1 MKTTNTDNTNTAIE
15 TTVSEMVY
23 IGTRVST
30 QKFEE
35 RTEIRIW
42 TFECI
47 DIDTIIKNYVYEVR
61 CNYIVKNPLT
71 SEEHT
76 YNNESFEEWC
86 KSKTLAKIANYRII
100 RTRES
105 GECHYPEKCEAFEEL
120 HFTSVMRSEV
130 PEVEK
135 PLWLLK
141 VYNADT
147 NELVSQKWY
156 ESSGEMLHQT
166 DMRVLDWRYTE
177 TGVANLTFNANGV
190 DITRHFCARDRK
202 RYTLSPN
209 RWDRGGIHITID
221 TYCYPSEAKKGKRK
235 YRCSIC
241 GKEHFVEEGTFMPH
255 PVRSNK
261 DDNGRYNYCCATCY
275 EKYVGPM
282 RTCCWVTYSWH
293 KNIEEL
299 NNIHIYWGEGRF
311 YKLTT
316 SEMDII
322 IKLENLRKEAMA
334 YLRMYEHKNADDEAI
349 RLRNK
354 SQDRRWKAQQAA
366 KLAEQE
372 TK

>member
-1 MKTTNTDNTNTAIE
+1 MKTTNMNNTTIE
-15 TTVSEMVY
+15 ATVSDIIY
-23 IGTRVST
+23 IATRVNT

-47 DIDTIIKNYVYEVR
+47 DIDAIIKNFVHKVR
-61 CNYIVKNPLT
+61 CNYVVKNLLM
-71 SEEHT
+71 SEENC
-76 YNNESFEEWC
+76 YNNDTFEMWC
-86 KSKTLAKIANYRII
+86 QSKTLAEIANYRII
-100 RTRES
+100 RTHES
-105 GECHYPEKCEAFEEL
+105 GESNCPEKCEVFEEL
-120 HFTSVMRSEV
+120 YFTSVSRSEI
-130 PEVEK
+130 PELEK
-135 PLWLLK
+135 PMCLLE

-147 NELVSQKWY
+147 NDLIAKNWY
-156 ESSGEMLHQT
+156 ESFGKMLSQT
-166 DMRVLDWRYTE
+166 DAQVLDWRYTD
-177 TGVANLTFNANGV
+177 TGVANLKFYANGI
-190 DITRHFCARDRK
+190 DITSHFCAYDRK
-202 RYTLSPN
+202 RYTLSPS
-209 RWDRGGIHITID
+209 RWDKSAIHITID
-221 TYCYPSEAKKGKRK
+221 TYRYPSEVKKGKRK

-241 GKEHFVEEGTFMPH
+241 GKEHLIAEGTFMPH

-261 DDNGRYNYCCATCY
+261 DENGRYNYCCAACY

-282 RTCCWVTYSWH
+282 RTCCWVSYSWH

-299 NNIHIYWGEGRF
+299 NNIHISWGEGRF

-322 IKLENLRKEAMA
+322 IKLENLRKDAMA

-354 SQDRRWKAQQAA
+354 SQDRRWKAQRAA